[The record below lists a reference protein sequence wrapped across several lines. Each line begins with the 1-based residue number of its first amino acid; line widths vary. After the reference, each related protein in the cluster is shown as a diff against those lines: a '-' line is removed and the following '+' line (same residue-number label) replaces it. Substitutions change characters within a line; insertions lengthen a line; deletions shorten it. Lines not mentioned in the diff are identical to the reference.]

1 MNITSSSY
9 LSTATYSCNEGYIL
23 VGQENRTCH
32 YSGIWSGSSPS
43 CLRSK
48 HVILNTHFNVFCST
62 YCCVNLTNILLYEFN
77 PRCMFRSIPPNKK
90 LKKGHHMNQHPMG
103 KIFKKGHF

>member
-9 LSTATYSCNEGYIL
+9 LSTATYSCDEGYVL

-32 YSGIWSGSSPS
+32 YSGFWSGSSPS

-48 HVILNTHFNVFCST
+48 HVILNAQVNVFCSA
-62 YCCVNLTNILLYEFN
+62 YCCTNLTHVIILLYESTYFN
-77 PRCMFRSIPPNKK
+77 TLLFR
-90 LKKGHHMNQHPMG
+90 
-103 KIFKKGHF
+103 